1 MEYLKAAR
9 QDAQQ
14 PLDAVV
20 VGEALIDVVTTPN
33 SRVEHPGG
41 SPANVA
47 YGLGLLGVPTGLLTA
62 IAPDARG
69 KSIENHLRRAGVT
82 LLPGSKSLTRTAT
95 ATATLGPDG
104 SAEYD
109 FDIHWDLQPTRPAYF
124 PRILHTGSI
133 ATFMNPGGG
142 VVRALLE
149 QAHKHCTITYDPN
162 IRPSLLGSHSA
173 AKATFEDIAALTD
186 VVKLS
191 DEDAHWL
198 YPRKTLEETA
208 EHILRLGTGLAVITR
223 GAAGSQFT
231 SPSASIT
238 IPAVKATVADTIG
251 AGDSYM
257 AALILGLLTR
267 ATEGFAP
274 AVLEQLGRTAATA
287 AAITVQRAG
296 ANPPTLDELQSAIEV
311 PTSAPKAFACDPA
324 STKQFCATKAADPL
338 TLIGG
343 ANNDV

>member
-1 MEYLKAAR
+1 MDYLKAAR
-9 QDAQQ
+9 PDAQQ
-14 PLDAVV
+14 PFDAVV

-33 SRVEHPGG
+33 SQVEHPGG

-47 YGLGLLGVPTGLLTA
+47 YGLGLLGVTTGLLTA

-69 KSIENHLRRAGVT
+69 KSIENHLHRAGVT

-104 SAEYD
+104 SAAYD
-109 FDIHWDLQPTRPAYF
+109 FDIRWQLPTATPASF
-124 PRILHTGSI
+124 PKILHTGSI
-133 ATFMNPGGG
+133 ATFLNPGASA
-142 VVRALLE
+142 VKTLLE

-162 IRPSLLGSHSA
+162 IRPSLLGSHA
-173 AKATFEDIAALTD
+173 EAKAIFEEIGALTD

-191 DEDAHWL
+191 DEDARWL
-198 YPRKTLEETA
+198 YPAKTPEETA
-208 EHILRLGTGLAVITR
+208 EHILRLGAGLAVITK

-267 ATEGFAP
+267 GTEGFAP
-274 AVLEQLGRTAATA
+274 TVMEQLGRTAAAA

-296 ANPPTLDELQSAIEV
+296 ANPPTLDEL
-311 PTSAPKAFACDPA
+311 TSAVEAPASAPRAFACDQA
-324 STKQFCATKAADPL
+324 
-338 TLIGG
+338 
-343 ANNDV
+343 